1 MSFETLRKNQHIK
14 VWQDSASIDV
24 TYENHVQ
31 IWEDL
36 TQLRKRPNSRI
47 DYQAKPQ
54 ILKLRMGDNR
64 FSKESAEIAVAAFDE
79 ETLDVLIH
87 LLATVLHGRRVEAR
101 FFEFQMKFNDG
112 EHADYRFTICFDSEL
127 YSYAQQNMGQVEEFT
142 PYAQPWDKI
151 VK

>member
-1 MSFETLRKNQHIK
+1 MPIEKIRKSQRID
-14 VWQDSASIDV
+14 VGEASASIHI
-24 TYENHVQ
+24 TYKNHAQV
-31 IWEDL
+31 WEDFTL
-36 TQLRKRPNSRI
+36 LRERPNSRI

-64 FSKESAEIAVAAFDE
+64 FSKESAETAVAAFDE

-87 LLATVLHGRRVEAR
+87 LLATVLHGRRVDAR
-101 FFEFQMKFNDG
+101 FFEFQMKFKDG
-112 EHADYRFTICFDSEL
+112 EHEDYRFAIYFDPEL